1 MGKFVLLKSWTAGR
15 RIKFSDDKAAEES
28 KGRHGHVCST
38 SRNKFPIL
46 MSVMTP
52 QLPILK
58 SHCVTT
64 EAELKHRPVWRP
76 SSSLDEGQQLKHVSS
91 LNEPF
96 NWSFFIW
103 SMCLGKTLLLACIS
117 WLTVNVSSSSPESTS
132 VITRRNSRHMFKKN
146 SETAFHSQ
154 FCFPSFS

>member
-1 MGKFVLLKSWTAGR
+1 M
-15 RIKFSDDKAAEES
+15 
-28 KGRHGHVCST
+28 CST

-64 EAELKHRPVWRP
+64 EAELKRRPVWRP
-76 SSSLDEGQQLKHVSS
+76 SSFLDEGQQLKHVSS

-96 NWSFFIW
+96 NWGFFIW
-103 SMCLGKTLLLACIS
+103 SMCLGKTLLLARVS
-117 WLTVNVSSSSPESTS
+117 WLTVNVSSSLPESTS
-132 VITRRNSRHMFKKN
+132 VITRRNSRHMFKKYLKN
-146 SETAFHSQ
+146 GISQ
-154 FCFPSFS
+154 PVLFPHRFPKRKMPRKICIFGLELYEGKE